1 MFLRVLAATGAVFAL
16 SAVACSRE
24 AVTTVEVA
32 EPSTSSAS
40 VPSASAP
47 VAFPSTQ
54 ITVAA
59 TTAAPTTAAPA
70 AVDLPPATTA
80 APTTEARVVDA
91 GSVIDLMVIGTELE
105 GGARRESIPLGEKV
119 TVRVSG
125 TSTDH
130 VHVHGYDLFI
140 ELADGA
146 GELTFAADIPGVFEI
161 ELEGSGTLL
170 VQMEVK

>member
-32 EPSTSSAS
+32 EPSSSSAS

-47 VAFPSTQ
+47 VAFPSAP

-59 TTAAPTTAAPA
+59 TTVAPTTADPA

-80 APTTEARVVDA
+80 AATTEAQVDA
-91 GSVIDLMVIGTELE
+91 GSVIDLVVIGTELE

-130 VHVHGYDLFI
+130 VHIHGYDLFI

-146 GELTFAADIPGVFEI
+146 GELIFSADIPGVFEI

-170 VQMEVK
+170 MQMEVK